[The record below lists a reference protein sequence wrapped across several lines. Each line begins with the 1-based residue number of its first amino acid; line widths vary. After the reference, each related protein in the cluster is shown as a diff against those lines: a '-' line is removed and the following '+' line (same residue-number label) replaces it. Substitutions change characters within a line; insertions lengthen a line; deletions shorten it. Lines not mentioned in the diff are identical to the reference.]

1 MVIAID
7 GPAGSGKSTTATNV
21 AEKLGFIHI
30 NTGAMYRGIALKC
43 IQEDVNIKYTS
54 QLNYLLTNTKLEFA
68 SEGELTLFMDG
79 VDISAEITS
88 VQVTDFV
95 SQVSAISEVREKL
108 VQYQRKMAEGLNV
121 VLEGR
126 DIGTVVFPNAEFKF
140 FLIADIDERAKRRMK
155 DMEAKCEIVSLEE
168 LIGELAER
176 DIKDSTR
183 EHSPLKKSEDAVEID
198 TTGLSIEDQVNCIIE
213 NVKNNNIGARLN
225 NE

>member
-1 MVIAID
+1 M
-7 GPAGSGKSTTATNV
+7 

-43 IQEDVNIKYTS
+43 IQEDVNIEDTS
-54 QLNYLLTNTKLEFA
+54 QLNYLLTHTKLEFA

-126 DIGTVVFPNAEFKF
+126 DISTVVFPNADHKF
-140 FLIADIDERAKRRMK
+140 FLVADIHERANRRK
-155 DMEAKCEIVSLEE
+155 KEMEAKGEVVSLEE
-168 LIGELAER
+168 LTSEMEER
-176 DIKDSTR
+176 DRKDSTR
-183 EHSPLKKSEDAVEID
+183 KHSPLKKAEDAVEID
-198 TTGLSIEDQVNCIIE
+198 TTGISIEEQVNRIVEIV
-213 NVKNNNIGARLN
+213 NKTIK
-225 NE
+225 

>member
-7 GPAGSGKSTTATNV
+7 GPAGSGKSTTAKNV

-43 IQEDVNIKYTS
+43 IQEDVNIEDPS
-54 QLNYLLTNTKLEFA
+54 QLNHLLTHTKLEFA
-68 SEGELTLFMDG
+68 AEGELTLFMDG

-108 VQYQRKMAEGLNV
+108 VQFQREMAEGLNV

-126 DIGTVVFPNAEFKF
+126 DIGTVVFPNADHKF
-140 FLIADIDERAKRRMK
+140 FLIADIHERARRRK
-155 DMEAKCEIVSLEE
+155 KEMEAKGEVVSLEE
-168 LIGELAER
+168 LTAEILER
-176 DIKDSTR
+176 DRKDSTR
-183 EHSPLKKSEDAVEID
+183 KHSPLKKAEDAVEID
-198 TTGLSIEDQVNCIIE
+198 TTGISIEEQVNRIVEIV
-213 NVKNNNIGARLN
+213 NKTIK
-225 NE
+225 

>member
-7 GPAGSGKSTTATNV
+7 GPAGSGKSTTAKNV

-43 IQEDVNIKYTS
+43 IQEDVNIEDTS
-54 QLNYLLTNTKLEFA
+54 QLNYLLTHTKLEFA
-68 SEGELTLFMDG
+68 SEGKLTLFMDG

-126 DIGTVVFPNAEFKF
+126 DIGTVVFPNADHKY
-140 FLIADIDERAKRRMK
+140 FLVADIHERAMRRK
-155 DMEAKCEIVSLEE
+155 KEMEAKGEVVSLEE
-168 LIGELAER
+168 LTSEMEKR
-176 DIKDSTR
+176 DRKDSTR
-183 EHSPLKKSEDAVEID
+183 RHSPLKKAEDAVEID
-198 TTGLSIEDQVNCIIE
+198 TTGISIEEQVNRIVEIV
-213 NVKNNNIGARLN
+213 NKTIK
-225 NE
+225 

>member
-7 GPAGSGKSTTATNV
+7 GPAGSGKSTTAKNV
-21 AEKLGFIHI
+21 AEKLEFIHI

-43 IQEDVNIKYTS
+43 IQGNVNFKDTS
-54 QLNYLLTNTKLEFA
+54 QLNHLLTHTKLEFA

-126 DIGTVVFPNAEFKF
+126 DIGTVVFPNADHKY
-140 FLIADIDERAKRRMK
+140 FLVADIHERGRRRK
-155 DMEAKCEIVSLEE
+155 KQMEAKGEVVSLEE
-168 LIGELAER
+168 LTAEMLER
-176 DIKDSTR
+176 DRKDSTR
-183 EHSPLKKSEDAVEID
+183 KHSPLKKAEDAVEID
-198 TTGLSIEDQVNCIIE
+198 TTGISIEEQVNRIVEI
-213 NVKNNNIGARLN
+213 VNNTIK
-225 NE
+225 

>member
-7 GPAGSGKSTTATNV
+7 GPAGSGKSTTAKIV

-43 IQEDVNIKYTS
+43 IQEDVNIEDPS
-54 QLNYLLTNTKLEFA
+54 QLNHLLTHTKLEFA
-68 SEGELTLFMDG
+68 AEGELTLFMDG
-79 VDISAEITS
+79 IDISADITS

-126 DIGTVVFPNAEFKF
+126 DIGTVVFPNADHKY
-140 FLIADIDERAKRRMK
+140 FLVADIHERAMRRK
-155 DMEAKCEIVSLEE
+155 KEMEAKGEVVSLDE
-168 LIGELAER
+168 LTAEILER
-176 DIKDSTR
+176 DRKDSTR
-183 EHSPLKKSEDAVEID
+183 KHSPLKKAEDAVEID
-198 TTGLSIEDQVNCIIE
+198 TTGISIEEQVNRIVEIV
-213 NVKNNNIGARLN
+213 NKTIK
-225 NE
+225 

>member
-7 GPAGSGKSTTATNV
+7 GPAGSGKSTTAKNV

-43 IQEDVNIKYTS
+43 IQEDVNMEDAA
-54 QLNYLLTNTKLEFA
+54 QLNHLLTHTKFEFA
-68 SEGELTLFMDG
+68 AEGELALFMDG

-88 VQVTDFV
+88 VEVTDFV

-126 DIGTVVFPNAEFKF
+126 DIGTVVFPNADHKF
-140 FLIADIDERAKRRMK
+140 FLVADIHERARRRK
-155 DMEAKCEIVSLEE
+155 KEMEAKGEVVSLEE
-168 LIGELAER
+168 LTAEMLER
-176 DIKDSTR
+176 DRKDSTR
-183 EHSPLKKSEDAVEID
+183 KHSPLKKAEDAVEID
-198 TTGLSIEDQVNCIIE
+198 TTDLSIEQQVNRIVEI
-213 NVKNNNIGARLN
+213 VTKSIK
-225 NE
+225 